1 MKRLWSHIDFLIA
14 FLIAF
19 IFFNNAGAQ
28 DLHFSQYFNAPLLT
42 NPANT
47 GFEPDADWR
56 AGINYRN
63 QWSGVL
69 DNPYKTM
76 SAWGDAQLFN
86 DRFENGWMGVG
97 LVLLKDVAG
106 SGNLSST
113 KVYGSVAYHQL
124 LGYNSLLSGGFGI
137 GVVNQSIDV
146 SKLTF
151 NSQWNGKFFDIT
163 IPSNEAFSTSSVW
176 YADLNAGLNFAI
188 FPTDNS
194 YMNAG
199 ISVDHINMPNE
210 SFFSNQQAD
219 TKVPMRFNVFAN
231 GSFKLNDLW
240 IINPNIYFSSMSNS
254 TEIVGGMN
262 AHYNLSGDGSTQLIG
277 GLYYRLKDAFIPMV
291 GFTLSSVSVTVSYDA
306 TTSTLGSSTQT
317 LGAYELSV
325 TKVGLFSEQNGKN
338 VKCPSVKF

>member
-1 MKRLWSHIDFLIA
+1 MKKFLGHIILLI
-14 FLIAF
+14 
-19 IFFNNAGAQ
+19 IFSWFDDIYAQ

-63 QWSGVL
+63 QWSGIL

-86 DRFENGWMGVG
+86 DRFENGWMGTG

-124 LGYNSLLSGGFGI
+124 LGYKSLLSGGFGI
-137 GVVNQSIDV
+137 GVVNKSIDV
-146 SKLTF
+146 SKLTI

-163 IPSNEAFSTSSVW
+163 IPSNEAFSSSSVW
-176 YADLNAGLNFAI
+176 YADLNAGLNYAI

-194 YMNAG
+194 YLNAG

-219 TKVPMRFNVFAN
+219 TRVPMRFNFFAN

-240 IINPNIYFSSMSNS
+240 IINPNVYYSSMSNS
-254 TEIVGGMN
+254 TEIVAGMN
-262 AHYNLSGDGSTQLIG
+262 AHYNLSGDGNTQIIG

-291 GFTLSSVSVTVSYDA
+291 GFTINSISTTVSYDA

-317 LGAYELSV
+317 LGAYEISI
-325 TKVGLFSEQNGKN
+325 TKAGLFNEQYGKN

>member
-1 MKRLWSHIDFLIA
+1 MKKFLGHIILLIV
-14 FLIAF
+14 FTW
-19 IFFNNAGAQ
+19 FNNIYAQ

-47 GFEPDADWR
+47 GFEPDADYR

-63 QWSGVL
+63 QWSGIL
-69 DNPYKTM
+69 NNPYKTM

-86 DRFENGWMGVG
+86 NRFENGWMGAG

-146 SKLTF
+146 TKLTF
-151 NSQWNGKFFDIT
+151 NSQWNGQFFDIT
-163 IPSNEAFSTSSVW
+163 IPSNEAFSSSSVW
-176 YADLNAGLNFAI
+176 YADLNAGLNYAI

-194 YMNAG
+194 YINAG
-199 ISVDHINMPNE
+199 ISVDHINMPTE
-210 SFFSNQQAD
+210 SFFSNKDVD
-219 TKVPMRFNVFAN
+219 TRVPPRFNFFAN

-240 IINPNIYFSSMSNS
+240 IINPNVYFSSQSKA
-254 TEIVGGMN
+254 TEIVAGMN
-262 AHYNLSGDGSTQLIG
+262 AHYNLSGDGNTQVIG

-291 GFTLSSVSVTVSYDA
+291 GFTINSISATVSYDA
-306 TTSTLGSSTQT
+306 TTSSLGSSAQT
-317 LGAYELSV
+317 LGAYEISL
-325 TKVGLFSEQNGKN
+325 TKVGLFSEQYGKN
-338 VKCPSVKF
+338 VKCPTVKF